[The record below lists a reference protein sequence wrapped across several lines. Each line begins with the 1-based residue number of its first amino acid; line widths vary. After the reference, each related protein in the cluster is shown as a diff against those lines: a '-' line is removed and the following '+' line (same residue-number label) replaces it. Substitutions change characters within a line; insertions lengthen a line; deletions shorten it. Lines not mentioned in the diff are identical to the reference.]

1 MWALT
6 GKQTKWSATAGLVMS
21 LPWTEAV
28 LSLSFCLW
36 KEVVSMLHSP
46 LRPWDWR
53 RLTLVE
59 NLWLEIRTEEKYLT
73 EKKHLLLKARQS
85 CNFFLFFSV
94 TTLWTSF
101 HLFCEWF
108 VNAECFHS
116 HIEHEVAHDDTSNEA
131 HQGSLSYISFLLSY
145 LKIIRRK
152 QIQIPWNLLNLLLLL
167 MESKKT
173 QHQCRN
179 V

>member
-85 CNFFLFFSV
+85 CNFFLFFLCYNPLNFIPSV
-94 TTLWTSF
+94 LWMVCKCWMFPFSYWTRSSTWRYKQWSTSMKF
-101 HLFCEWF
+101 ELHIVSTFLFE
-108 VNAECFHS
+108 N
-116 HIEHEVAHDDTSNEA
+116 N
-131 HQGSLSYISFLLSY
+131 
-145 LKIIRRK
+145 K
-152 QIQIPWNLLNLLLLL
+152 
-167 MESKKT
+167 KKT
-173 QHQCRN
+173 N
-179 V
+179 TNSLKPFKPVAAADGVKEDTASMS